1 MRSVVIVAPNDPSP
15 PLPPHPLAGGPP
27 SENGTADSGGTK
39 LPNGDQGG
47 GGGMESTTAFSFY
60 G

>member
-15 PLPPHPLAGGPP
+15 PLPPHPLAGPP
-27 SENGTADSGGTK
+27 SENGTADSGTK
-39 LPNGDQGG
+39 LPNGDQG